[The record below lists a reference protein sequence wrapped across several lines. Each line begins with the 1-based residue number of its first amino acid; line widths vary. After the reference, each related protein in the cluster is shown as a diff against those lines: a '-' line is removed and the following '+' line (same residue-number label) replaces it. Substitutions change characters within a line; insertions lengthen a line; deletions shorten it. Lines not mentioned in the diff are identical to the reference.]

1 MCYNVNDYRDQVPYK
16 GTAERRGSP
25 KVVLWRDKGESG
37 KGGLNRKGEGDK
49 WVKKRMQRG
58 TTDSKGLLKNHI
70 ETCYR
75 GFLK

>member
-37 KGGLNRKGEGDK
+37 KGGLNRNGEG
-49 WVKKRMQRG
+49 VTNG
-58 TTDSKGLLKNHI
+58 
-70 ETCYR
+70 
-75 GFLK
+75 